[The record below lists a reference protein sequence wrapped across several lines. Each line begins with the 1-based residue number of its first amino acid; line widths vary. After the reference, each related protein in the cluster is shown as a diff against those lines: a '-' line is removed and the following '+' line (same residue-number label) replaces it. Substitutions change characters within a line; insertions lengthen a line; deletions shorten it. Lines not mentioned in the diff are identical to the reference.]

1 MDPETVQALRDTKGL
16 YDEGILTEA
25 EYKEKKAELLK
36 PKPKAAP
43 APAAAPPRKKASEAG
58 GAKKKKASEAS
69 DAAPAK
75 KQKAA
80 DDGDAPAK
88 KAKTG
93 GKAAELVLQDSGA
106 AGVLVTGGGTFRA
119 KSLLSSLGGTW
130 SKPLKA
136 WVFAA
141 GSAEKT
147 VAALEASASPPVDL
161 TVADAAEGATRDR
174 EAALQRARDDALAAA
189 AGGEANATLTIEP
202 HKKAI
207 VVRGDTKAVTATL
220 KALEG
225 SWNRALGGWVFRRG
239 QRDAV
244 LAALRADATNTVSL
258 DEGLAAAPA
267 PPPPPPPP
275 PGPRPSSTPEADV
288 AAAVA
293 SIPRADDAADAKDAA
308 RTPAPTSSEFKTK
321 ASRELPAWSAGGSVA
336 PGKDDD

>member
-161 TVADAAEGATRDR
+161 TVAAAAEGATRDR
-174 EAALQRARDDALAAA
+174 EAALQQARDDALAAA

-275 PGPRPSSTPEADV
+275 GPRPSSTPEADV